1 LGSELSDWSK
11 ARRCLIIATTARRR
25 GHGRLRYKY
34 SKMIGRNRNIKG
46 LATLV
51 SIVHV
56 ESSVTLA
63 KAMNLIGRIRD

>member
-1 LGSELSDWSK
+1 
-11 ARRCLIIATTARRR
+11 
-25 GHGRLRYKY
+25 
-34 SKMIGRNRNIKG
+34 MIGRNRNIKG